1 MELDNQI
8 FIKLL
13 KKYTSIDEDFIDKF
27 FKKFTIGDDLEFH
40 ISEKKVYKYL
50 NITKKTLRDRL
61 NNNYSKNNQ
70 FIENVDLLFINKL
83 IKSSNKKNIFYFRI
97 FHS

>member
-1 MELDNQI
+1 MELDNNI

-13 KKYTSIDEDFIDKF
+13 KKYTSIDEDFIDIF

-40 ISEKKVYKYL
+40 ISENKVYKYL

-61 NNNYSKNNQ
+61 NNGFTNNIL
-70 FIENVDLLFINKL
+70 FIENVDY
-83 IKSSNKKNIFYFRI
+83 IKKKII
-97 FHS
+97 EL